1 MRIFR
6 LCLLLL
12 LFCGCQDVIS
22 PQLRR
27 LQISEISEQGNK
39 LVLNVSGSRAVLF
52 KESSCAVVNGIPV
65 QLYDA
70 VRHSG
75 SQWSLAENSVT
86 GILLPLFDN
95 SRIPVKKILLDPGHG
110 GSDAGAVSA
119 GGIKEKD
126 LNLALAGFLEK
137 ELKNLGFQVAMTRNT
152 DKNVSLADRAEMASR
167 CRADLLISL
176 HHNSSARNP
185 DAAGMETFAL
195 KAETPEESAI
205 SRPAHRLAFL
215 IQQEQCGLNTSP
227 GRGVKHARFKV
238 LRSAG
243 CPAVLV
249 EAGFISNPGEL
260 KKCASP
266 EYQRL
271 LAQAIARAVRNIST
285 DKR

>member
-6 LCLLLL
+6 FCSLLLL
-12 LFCGCQDVIS
+12 LCGCQDVLS

-27 LQISEISEQGNK
+27 LPVSEIREQGNK
-39 LVLNVSGSRAVLF
+39 LVLNVSGRRVVLF
-52 KESSCAVVNGIPV
+52 KESSCAVIDGIPV
-65 QLYDA
+65 QLCDA
-70 VRHSG
+70 VQYTG
-75 SQWSLAENSVT
+75 SQWSLPENSVT
-86 GILLPLFDN
+86 DILLPLIDD

-137 ELKNLGFQVAMTRNT
+137 ELKKLGFQVIMTRTT
-152 DKNVSLADRAEMASR
+152 DKNVSLADRAEMAVR
-167 CRADLLISL
+167 CRAQLLVSL

-195 KAETPEESAI
+195 KSETPQESAM

-215 IQQEQCGLNTSP
+215 IQQEQSGLNTSP

-249 EAGFISNPGEL
+249 EAGFISNPAEL
-260 KKCASP
+260 KKCASS

-271 LAQAIARAVRNIST
+271 LAQTIARAVRKIST
-285 DKR
+285 AK